1 MANNDIEDLT
11 FFTNPDGDIFPE
23 TELPENSRILKG
35 FIWRGDERILTKDDI
50 FDEDDNNIVLPIIR
64 GLTNP
69 IDIEIDTSTTEKE
82 ESIPDSKKESRVD
95 KIAQQEKV
103 KLTNDTETKE
113 LYEEVP
119 IEDDLRSGYYLIAK
133 VYKDKVNYKKFI
145 RSLKSQGLLPN
156 HFYRSFNK
164 FYYVYLDRYDSL
176 DDAKKARDSR
186 FSGQYQDT
194 TWIFRVLDN

>member
-11 FFTNPDGDIFPE
+11 FFTNPDGDIYPE
-23 TELPENSRILKG
+23 TELLENNRKLKG

-82 ESIPDSKKESRVD
+82 KSIPDSKKESKVD

-103 KLTNDTETKE
+103 KPTNNTETKE
-113 LYEEVP
+113 RYEEVL

-133 VYKDKVNYKKFI
+133 VYKDKDNYKKFI
-145 RSLKSQGLLPN
+145 RNLKSQGLKPN
-156 HFYRSFNK
+156 HFYRTFNK

-176 DDAKKARDSR
+176 DGAKKARDSR
-186 FSGQYQDT
+186 FSGHYQDT